1 MIKIYAYVYIL
12 DAVYRI
18 DKRYA
23 YVIPEELRQQ
33 IEVGSLC
40 VVPFGNSNRHQTA
53 IVVEFSD
60 AVDFP
65 QIKPVI
71 EILDYPVRLSQELI
85 ELCSFMKERFYCT
98 FGSAVKTILPP
109 GIGIRSSTYWKVL
122 PFDTSSLN
130 DTASFIYDA
139 LACSDKTS
147 ETELL
152 CEYGDEVL
160 ILLRSLRN
168 IGAIEKLTEVK
179 KNVNEKT
186 VTMYRLRKTEDG
198 VYPDLSSCRSEKQR
212 RIVDFLSGGGSL
224 SIAEG
229 EELYGAGKAVFSTLE
244 KNNIIE
250 RYTIRIDRNPLT
262 PLCDDKYK
270 NYTLSSEQ
278 QEAFETIAGLM
289 DSGEA
294 KAALLFGVTGS
305 GKTKVIIEACKKCLA
320 DGKTAI
326 VLLPEIGLT
335 AQALGIYKTIFG
347 SDLVVVHS
355 MLSNGERIDGYRNAD
370 EGRAKVVIGTRS
382 AVFAPLKNI
391 GLIAIDEE
399 QEHTYRS
406 DMSPKYHARDI
417 ARFRCAYNKAVMLLC
432 SATPSVESYFKAEK
446 GIYTLIK
453 LQNRYGGLSL
463 PDVELSDIR
472 GDSRITNGNYIGNH
486 LAEEIRKNLNNGKQ
500 TILFVNRRG
509 YSSHLSCQSC
519 GYVFACPNCSV
530 SMTYHAYGSFSTAN
544 KLICHYCGYMIPNPK
559 TCPSCGSSHIGY
571 FGCGTQKLGEEL
583 EELFPTARA
592 IRMDA
597 DTTAE
602 KNSHSEILEA
612 FGKGEYDILFGTQMV
627 AKGLDFPNV
636 SLVGVINADTS
647 LFMNDFR
654 AGERTFSLFT
664 QLVGRSGRS
673 SDGRAIIQTNVP
685 DNEILSLAAMQDY
698 ERFYNS
704 EIEIRRAVVFP
715 PFCDLA
721 VFSFLADTEDDADRI
736 ATCSFGLLNKF
747 YTAHYSS
754 VPLIFLGPYR
764 EGIFKLK
771 NKYRQRIIIKYRD
784 NTASR
789 MFLSAAYAELIKTTP
804 YTIRVELD
812 VNQSIV

>member
-1 MIKIYAYVYIL
+1 MIKIFAHVYIL

-23 YVIPEELRQQ
+23 YSVPPELRRQ

-40 VVPFGNSNRHQTA
+40 VVPFGNSNRRQTA
-53 IVVEFSD
+53 IVVDFSES
-60 AVDFP
+60 VDFP

-71 EILDYPVRLSQELI
+71 EILDYPVKLSHELI

-109 GIGIRSSTYWKVL
+109 GIGIRSSTFWQIQ
-122 PFDTSSLN
+122 PFDRSRLN
-130 DTASFIYDA
+130 DKASFIYDK
-139 LACSDKTS
+139 LFCSGKTS
-147 ETELL
+147 ETELV

-160 ILLRSLRN
+160 ILLNAMRG
-168 IGAIEKLTEVK
+168 IGAVEKLTEVK

-186 VTMYRLRKTEDG
+186 VTMYRLRKSEDG
-198 VYPDLSSCRSEKQR
+198 IYPDPSSFRSEKQR
-212 RIVDFLSGGGSL
+212 CIVDFLSGGGSL
-224 SIAEG
+224 SAAEG
-229 EELYGAGKAVFSTLE
+229 EELYGAGKAVFNRLE
-244 KNNIIE
+244 KDKVIE
-250 RYTIRIDRNPLT
+250 RYTVRIDRNPLT
-262 PLCDDKYK
+262 PLCDEKYK

-278 QEAFETIAGLM
+278 QKAFDTIAELM

-305 GKTKVIIEACKKCLA
+305 GKTKVIIEACKKCIS

-335 AQALGIYKTIFG
+335 AQALGIYKTVFG
-347 SDLVVVHS
+347 DDLVVVHS
-355 MLSNGERIDGYRNAD
+355 MLSNGERIDGYRSAD

-382 AVFAPLKNI
+382 AVFAPLRNI
-391 GLIAIDEE
+391 GLIAVDEE

-446 GIYTLIK
+446 GVYTLLK
-453 LQNRYGGLSL
+453 LENRYGGLSL
-463 PDVELSDIR
+463 PDVELADIR
-472 GDSRITNGNYIGNH
+472 GDRRITNGGYIGTR
-486 LAEEIRKNLNNGKQ
+486 LADEIRKNLESGKQ
-500 TILFVNRRG
+500 TILFVSRRG
-509 YSSHLSCQSC
+509 YSPHLSCQSC
-519 GYVFACPNCSV
+519 GYVFTCPNCSV
-530 SMTYHAYGSFSTAN
+530 SMTYHAYGNITTAN
-544 KLICHYCGYMIPNPK
+544 KLICHYCGYMLQKPEV
-559 TCPSCGSSHIGY
+559 CPSCGGSHIGY

-592 IRMDA
+592 VRMDA
-597 DTTAE
+597 DTTSE
-602 KNSHSEILEA
+602 KNSHSEILSA
-612 FGKGEYDILFGTQMV
+612 FGEGKYDILYGTQMV

-685 DNEILSLAAMQDY
+685 DNEILRLAANQDY
-698 ERFYNS
+698 ERFYDS

-736 ATCSFGLLNKF
+736 ATCSYGLLNKF
-747 YTAHYSS
+747 HTAHYSS

-784 NTASR
+784 NAASR
-789 MFLSAAYAELIKTTP
+789 SFLSAAYAELIKATP
-804 YTIRVELD
+804 HTARVELD